1 MSYKLNLEGGAA
13 VIPLTALNKL
23 AECQSSEEVRALCLL
38 IAHGLASRD
47 FDTVV
52 AEISGEGLMSE
63 ERLRLAAAYWH
74 GSGVL
79 TVGTNAP
86 ERKIT
91 PAARNERLVTGADAE
106 TVTAEKI
113 SRWVDSD
120 ASVRSFIKTCED
132 IYGAVL
138 NTTEITILL
147 TFSKEYRIPDECI
160 FMVLGYCHDNGYT
173 VTYAKKLLTR
183 LTDNEITTV
192 EGTHAELEFIAS
204 HNTYTT
210 EVKTIFGIDRALTTP
225 EKQIV
230 EKWQKEYAFTPEVIR
245 LSFESAASS
254 GKTTIG
260 IKYCNKILIGWREE
274 KLVSA
279 NEIRAYLEKK
289 KEDYKK
295 KAQSTKPTDNSS
307 FSTDDFFAAAVNR
320 SYKKKNEKKS

>member
-47 FDTVV
+47 FDTVA

-86 ERKIT
+86 ARKIT

-183 LTDNEITTV
+183 LTDSEITTV
-192 EGTHAELEFIAS
+192 EGTRAELEFIAS
-204 HNTYTT
+204 HNTYAT
-210 EVKTIFGIDRALTTP
+210 EVKTIFGINRAFTSN
-225 EKQIV
+225 EAKIV
-230 EKWQKEYAFTPEVIR
+230 ERWQKEYSFTPEVIR
-245 LSFESAASS
+245 LAFDRAAALEKSS
-254 GKTTIG
+254 IG
-260 IKYCNKILIGWREE
+260 YCNKILIGWREE

-279 NEIRAYLEKK
+279 NEIRAHLEKK